1 MISKE
6 NKLFKEIDKPLASK
20 TISKDEK
27 KGITERQS
35 SWTGQIKGIR
45 LFPSGTTEG
54 KGNSKIF
61 ANGITISDWQ
71 GIFSTE
77 KKYQISFI
85 GKDVSK
91 NGKFY
96 VIRTFFT
103 DDVELGWINGLV
115 CILDGKHDIEKNSF
129 VCTGYKLM

>member
-6 NKLFKEIDKPLASK
+6 NKLFEEIDKPLASK

-27 KGITERQS
+27 KGIIERQS

-77 KKYQISFI
+77 KNTKYRLLERTYPKMASF
-85 GKDVSK
+85 
-91 NGKFY
+91 
-96 VIRTFFT
+96 T
-103 DDVELGWINGLV
+103 
-115 CILDGKHDIEKNSF
+115 
-129 VCTGYKLM
+129 